1 MKVVLSH
8 SKPELQSHS
17 WIQDINTLDTIVDN
31 SEATEIIVDNFLS
44 SFNFDVVGHVV
55 SKIVSKLRI
64 SGEVIF
70 YVKDISLICHNV
82 DSMGLEI
89 SEINKL
95 FFEDSANMSSVLNI
109 ENVCDLLEG
118 AGLKVHEKYLNV
130 ETCQGIVKA
139 RRIINV
145 R

>member
-1 MKVVLSH
+1 M
-8 SKPELQSHS
+8 
-17 WIQDINTLDTIVDN
+17 
-31 SEATEIIVDNFLS
+31 DNFLS

-118 AGLKVHEKYLNV
+118 AGLKIHEKYLNV

-139 RRIINV
+139 RRIVNE